1 MKTLA
6 TAIVLGVLASAAG
19 AQEAPKPEAPKAPAA
34 PAAQKP
40 DLVPWLKDYAA
51 AKERAA
57 KEKKGLLVYL
67 TPAWFT

>member
-6 TAIVLGVLASAAG
+6 TAIVLGVLAASAA
-19 AQEAPKPEAPKAPAA
+19 AQEAPKP
-34 PAAQKP
+34 
-40 DLVPWLKDYAA
+40 DLVPWVKDYAA

-57 KEKKGLLVYL
+57 REKKGLLVYL

>member
-6 TAIVLGVLASAAG
+6 TAIVLGVLAEAAT
-19 AQEAPKPEAPKAPAA
+19 AQEAPKP
-34 PAAQKP
+34 
-40 DLVPWLKDYAA
+40 DLVPWVKDYAA

-57 KEKKGLLVYL
+57 REKKGLLVYL